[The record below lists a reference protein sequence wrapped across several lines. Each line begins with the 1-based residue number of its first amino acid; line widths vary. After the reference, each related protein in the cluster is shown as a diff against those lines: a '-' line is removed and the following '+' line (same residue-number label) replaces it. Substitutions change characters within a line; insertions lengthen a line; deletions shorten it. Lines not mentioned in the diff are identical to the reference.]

1 MNYTQFSAIF
11 LFSSCFFAEG
21 RFFQVISIPFHGD
34 FPAALCP
41 LRDFFLKNVTNTHK
55 FHHILDKFHL
65 KHVQYHWC
73 IFFTLPAPQAWKE
86 DGRPRFACYIHMKQ
100 RLFALLLLVAALC
113 ALLCTAALAD
123 DANPLR
129 VAMQVSQNSFTEPT
143 QITVSIRVSNTGSEA
158 LPGPVTL
165 YYPNGKQVEEFG
177 APVLEAGAYKS
188 WSGTIDVTQSMLD
201 SGKITFKVK
210 YSMYN
215 EAHELVS
222 KSRNFSKEITYTG
235 GVASIEVNRTIT
247 PTTAGKGQE
256 VSITY
261 DIVNTGTL
269 DVTDVTITENASI
282 SSAKGIIEKVAAG
295 EKGSYTFKVTMGT
308 KDLTS
313 QSNITYRA
321 AGKTETAAKE
331 AATIKYGEIKLKATL
346 SSDKKGGMPG
356 ETVKLTLKLANS
368 GKTDYTNISVTDPT
382 LGLVFSGETAKAGK
396 TTTLEKDVT
405 IQDTI
410 DYQFAVIATDANDSE
425 IETASNRLTITSV
438 PADQAITLNVYAEAD
453 RDTVYNANDFVRFKV
468 SVTNNSSVDVTNV
481 SVSASGVTLYT
492 FPTILAGETR
502 DFTRDVIISMA
513 GKFQFVASVAN
524 QLKETVSFDSNILYI
539 GQAQPTAVPT
549 DAPIVTPPQPDIK
562 PLPTGDDLD
571 PSLTSLQDPLM
582 TAGYAL
588 LGLFAVGFI
597 TLLAAGIRRSSLKKQ
612 SKAALDHLDEGGARN
627 YNVPGSSFMP
637 ENEEDAQTAEDA
649 GNDAQVTSGSDDST
663 PV

>member
-1 MNYTQFSAIF
+1 MGDHASP
-11 LFSSCFFAEG
+11 
-21 RFFQVISIPFHGD
+21 VILI
-34 FPAALCP
+34 
-41 LRDFFLKNVTNTHK
+41 
-55 FHHILDKFHL
+55 
-65 KHVQYHWC
+65 
-73 IFFTLPAPQAWKE
+73 
-86 DGRPRFACYIHMKQ
+86 MKK

-113 ALLCTAALAD
+113 ALLCMSALAD

-143 QITVSIRVSNTGSEA
+143 QITVSIRVSNTGSET

-165 YYPNGKQVEEFG
+165 FYPNGKQVEEFG
-177 APVLEAGAYKS
+177 APVLEAGASKS
-188 WSGTIDVTQSMLD
+188 WSGMIDVTQSMLD
-201 SGKITFKVK
+201 NGKITFKVK

-313 QSNITYRA
+313 QSNISYRA
-321 AGKTETAAKE
+321 AGKTETTTKE
-331 AATIKYGEIKLKATL
+331 AATIKYGEVKLKATL

-356 ETVKLTLKLANS
+356 DTVKLTLKLANS
-368 GKTDYTNISVTDPT
+368 GKTDYTNISVSDPV
-382 LGLVFSGETAKAGK
+382 LGLVFSNETAKAGK

-405 IQDTI
+405 IEDTI
-410 DYQFAVIATDANDSE
+410 DYQFAVIATDANDNE

-453 RDTVYNANDFVRFKV
+453 RDTVYSANDFVRFKV
-468 SVTNNSSVDVTNV
+468 SVTNNSSVDVSNV

-492 FPTILAGETR
+492 FPSILAGETR
-502 DFTRDVIISMA
+502 DFTRDVIISMG

-524 QLKETVSFDSNILYI
+524 QLKETVSFDSNILVI
-539 GQAQPTAVPT
+539 SQATPTAVPT
-549 DAPIVTPPQPDIK
+549 SAPIVTPPQPDLK

-571 PSLTSLQDPLM
+571 PNMTALQEPLM
-582 TAGYAL
+582 QAGYVL
-588 LGLFAVGFI
+588 LGLFALGFI
-597 TLLAAGIRRSSLKKQ
+597 VLVAAGIRRSKLKKE
-612 SKAALDHLDEGGARN
+612 SEAALDHLAEGGARN

-637 ENEEDAQTAEDA
+637 ENEEDAQAEGEADQNTEATDA
-649 GNDAQVTSGSDDST
+649 DDST
-663 PV
+663 RV